1 MFAGKIGPDPRNF
14 NQRVSLGRNDLLI
27 RTFPSIIS
35 LYNTVHA
42 DFDDMKG
49 IRNYAIYSPSTPI
62 LRGVSNDGSNKAP
75 LGLYGGRLA
84 EALKEIISNKEKE
97 LDISMSY
104 LYFSLM
110 DWLQTINTTSEI
122 DSKLASEHISL
133 GRSVLEYTDKY
144 MKTNFNSLYAY
155 DVSEGALYIL
165 FTLLLLIHEDAPD
178 IIAIDNID
186 SALNLGLIRSL
197 MDQVTG
203 IMRTKP
209 NKQVFLTTHNPITL
223 DGIDLFNDEHRL
235 LLLKGTK
242 EGLRKVRTSS

>member
-1 MFAGKIGPDPRNF
+1 
-14 NQRVSLGRNDLLI
+14 
-27 RTFPSIIS
+27 
-35 LYNTVHA
+35 
-42 DFDDMKG
+42 
-49 IRNYAIYSPSTPI
+49 
-62 LRGVSNDGSNKAP
+62 
-75 LGLYGGRLA
+75 
-84 EALKEIISNKEKE
+84 
-97 LDISMSY
+97 
-104 LYFSLM
+104 M

-186 SALNLGLIRSL
+186 SALNPSGLIRSL

-242 EGLRKVRTSS
+242 RG